1 MPELRGKALPVG
13 ARAIPIWLAALL
25 ADGGLILRRLIES
38 CAVKRRI
45 RTRMLGCPCS
55 PPPPSF
61 HNRKP
66 PASG

>member
-45 RTRMLGCPCS
+45 RTRMLKCP
-55 PPPPSF
+55 
-61 HNRKP
+61 
-66 PASG
+66 